1 MLIALA
7 TGQLGYAA
15 NNWLASS
22 KVAVLAA
29 ANFDPQQ
36 TLSDSTCIAGVG
48 SLKSS
53 VRLDGKVRIF
63 GPFTH

>member
-1 MLIALA
+1 
-7 TGQLGYAA
+7 
-15 NNWLASS
+15 
-22 KVAVLAA
+22 VAVLAA